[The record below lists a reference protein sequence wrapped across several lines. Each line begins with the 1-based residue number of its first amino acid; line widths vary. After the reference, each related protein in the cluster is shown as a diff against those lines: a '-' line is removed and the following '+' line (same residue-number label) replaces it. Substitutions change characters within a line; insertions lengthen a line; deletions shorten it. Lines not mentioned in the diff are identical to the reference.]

1 MLSLHRKLN
10 NNNTN
15 MIDNSILENVE
26 KKLKEESITTIPSP
40 LPKRSYLVSIA
51 TESVRFGEG
60 YWIPVTFEDDMGNTY
75 RTSLKKL
82 LNAEGLVFS
91 SRILKKR
98 ISALYRIAES
108 GSKEERFFYL
118 EDVIKFEVKKRGI
131 VSGKG
136 LDGKYYYNEGTVGY
150 IQMKRYKFR
159 EKKIQCL

>member
-1 MLSLHRKLN
+1 
-10 NNNTN
+10 
-15 MIDNSILENVE
+15 MIDNSIFENVE

-40 LPKRSYLVSIA
+40 LPQRSYLVSIA
-51 TESVRFGEG
+51 TESVRFREG
-60 YWIPVTFEDDMGNTY
+60 SWIPVTFEDDMGNTY

-91 SRILKKR
+91 SRSLKKR
-98 ISALYRIAES
+98 ISALFRIAES

-118 EDVIKFEVKKRGI
+118 EDVIKFEVKKRGL
-131 VSGKG
+131 VSEKG
-136 LDGKYYYNEGTVGY
+136 LCDGKYHYYEGTVGY